1 MHVWVPGDTTISVS
15 TMDGESTPEMKMETA
30 FVKSMS
36 IPWKGFGLSCEAG
49 CAPIGAFHK
58 RNFRSTSVS
67 SSLCTMPENEGKRCF
82 MRSLSYWSNK
92 TLESNMSHEYLCP
105 TGSLSRGEDPHLQKR
120 LGRRAQTGDRAV
132 CRSQGLDG
140 TPR

>member
-92 TLESNMSHEYLCP
+92 TLESNMSLTCHIRLLCCVVP
-105 TGSLSRGEDPHLQKR
+105 LPWQSLCIACHISLLLRNRRSRRHGHHP
-120 LGRRAQTGDRAV
+120 
-132 CRSQGLDG
+132 
-140 TPR
+140 

>member
-30 FVKSMS
+30 FVKFMS
-36 IPWKGFGLSCEAG
+36 IPWKGFGRSCEAG

-92 TLESNMSHEYLCP
+92 TLESNMSLPLSSGPFGPCDGRQAGLVYLP
-105 TGSLSRGEDPHLQKR
+105 ARWR
-120 LGRRAQTGDRAV
+120 YI
-132 CRSQGLDG
+132 
-140 TPR
+140 